1 MISFHSG
8 GSAFDV
14 QVGGLLPVTSGTT
27 ASASLA
33 FTETVVNASPI
44 PEPGLHPP
52 DATAMDPM
60 LADRRRGPVRLLRRA
75 YPHLV
80 QRAAARS
87 LPLVLDSYPATFQ
100 IEDLAAEAGVTPDD
114 MRDYLRREIERRQL
128 QERDEQPAL
137 VPERAEA

>member
-1 MISFHSG
+1 M
-8 GSAFDV
+8 
-14 QVGGLLPVTSGTT
+14 
-27 ASASLA
+27 
-33 FTETVVNASPI
+33 
-44 PEPGLHPP
+44 
-52 DATAMDPM
+52 
-60 LADRRRGPVRLLRRA
+60 RRRTQCRASILLTRQRWIRCWPIAVAGLCAYLRRA

-114 MRDYLRREIERRQL
+114 VRDYLRREIERRQL
-128 QERDEQPAL
+128 QKRDEQPAL